1 LAILRKQ
8 GILRARKKGL
18 KMLYSVKNQSIYNIL
33 DSAVDILKQGI
44 LEDSSLIKQIKN
56 YPHTKDF

>member
-1 LAILRKQ
+1 
-8 GILRARKKGL
+8 
-18 KMLYSVKNQSIYNIL
+18 MLYSVKNQSIYNIL